1 MFCSNSQ
8 MGRTRVNKVREG
20 LKTKKTHVQYKK
32 NNVTGLDKLF
42 LLQNELFKGGLDL
55 NQYVDYLTDKIEKK
69 KYYYNGL
76 NSENIEKLK
85 ERYEKL
91 IEKENLNY
99 NKIGDE
105 KKLNRKRRKQFREK
119 KRKLVYEK
127 RKELIGELFKHM
139 KSSNSIGVLRNTEL
153 LSDDPDRWKG
163 TQKSLFSGGRYIETQ
178 DKKWSKVYS
187 DIVSPLSCH
196 LFNLHSYEEMNRYV
210 FEN

>member
-1 MFCSNSQ
+1 MFCSNAQ

-42 LLQNELFKGGLDL
+42 LLQNDLFKEGLDL
-55 NQYVDYLTDKIEKK
+55 NEYVDYLTDKIEKK

-119 KRKLVYEK
+119 RGKLVYEK
-127 RKELIGELFKHM
+127 KKELIGELFKHM

-153 LSDDPDRWKG
+153 LSDDPGRWKD
-163 TQKSLFSGGRYIETQ
+163 TKKSLFSGGRYIETQ
-178 DKKWSKVYS
+178 DKKWNKVYS
-187 DIVSPLSCH
+187 FIVSPLSCH
-196 LFNLHSYEEMNRYV
+196 LFNLHSYYEMNRYF